1 MKTVS
6 ILISNYNSYEAL
18 QLCVES
24 IRKYTRY
31 PYEIIVYD
39 ANSDNKIDRG
49 YLQKAEQAGWLKV
62 ILGKEKTQHGVSIE
76 LLLDACDTDLA
87 MILDCDIEIL
97 APEWLEDMANLIEDD
112 VVLISNVE
120 KDYNSGVP
128 SLPDWFQSWFMMLNM
143 KAYNDGMKTR
153 WKTSQVNYNGREV
166 FSPTGGKFW
175 LKIQQDNPEGY
186 RMISIPHCIQR
197 KYHHFAHVS
206 ILGTLAD
213 NEPNLKQLKQAQ
225 TMKFNEVKGRLNKLR
240 QL

>member
-1 MKTVS
+1 MKSCS

-31 PYEIIVYD
+31 PYKIIAYD
-39 ANSDNKIDRG
+39 ANSNNKIDRD
-49 YLQKAEQAGWLKV
+49 YLQKAEQAGWLEV

-76 LLLDACDTDLA
+76 ILLDACDADLA

-97 APEWLEDMANLIEDD
+97 THGWLEDMIGLIEDD
-112 VVLISNVE
+112 VILISNVE

-143 KAYNDGMKTR
+143 KAYNDGMKAR
-153 WKTSQVNYNGREV
+153 WKTSQVNYEGKDV
-166 FSPTGGKFW
+166 FSPTGGEFW
-175 LKIQQDNPEGY
+175 LKIQQDNPMGY
-186 RMISIPHCIQR
+186 RMIPIPHYIQR

-213 NEPNLKQLKQAQ
+213 YEPNLAKLEKARDK
-225 TMKFNEVKGRLNKLR
+225 KFTEVRMRLERLR
-240 QL
+240 R